1 MLKTVG
7 RAIELLSVSGVSP
20 HGLSLSELAREMRV
34 NKQAVFRLA
43 KTLAA
48 FHFVAQNPS
57 NGKLR
62 LGAGLLR
69 LADTIRPELDLRQ
82 IALPALTRLK
92 DLTGETA
99 CLHTM
104 FGANQRVCIFQ
115 VESNDEIRWTAEVGR
130 PFPITAGAPG
140 KVFLAFMPERG
151 CQRLLKKMPLVRM
164 TSDSIIDRKQ
174 LSSEIR
180 KVRRDGYATARNETI
195 PRNGLSVGSG
205 VR

>member
-82 IALPALTRLK
+82 IALPALTRLRIS
-92 DLTGETA
+92 LARRLAFTPCSAPISA
-99 CLHTM
+99 CAYFKWKATM
-104 FGANQRVCIFQ
+104 R
-115 VESNDEIRWTAEVGR
+115 SVGR
-130 PFPITAGAPG
+130 PKSGG
-140 KVFLAFMPERG
+140 HFL
-151 CQRLLKKMPLVRM
+151 
-164 TSDSIIDRKQ
+164 
-174 LSSEIR
+174 
-180 KVRRDGYATARNETI
+180 
-195 PRNGLSVGSG
+195 
-205 VR
+205 